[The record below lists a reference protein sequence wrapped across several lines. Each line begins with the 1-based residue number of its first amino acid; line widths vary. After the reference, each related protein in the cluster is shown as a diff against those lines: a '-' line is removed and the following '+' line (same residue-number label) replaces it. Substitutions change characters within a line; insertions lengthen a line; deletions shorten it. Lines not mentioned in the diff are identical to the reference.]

1 MTDKQHNHSHNHNH
15 SVTGNI
21 KTAII
26 LNTAFAL
33 IELVGGFW
41 SNSVAILSDALHDF
55 GDSVTLA
62 MSYYFHKKSQRK
74 NDASYSYGYKRF
86 SLIGA
91 VVASLVLFA
100 GSLFIIKESVQ
111 RLMHPEPADA
121 SGMFLIAV
129 LGLAVNGIAL
139 LRLRKGNAV
148 VEQVLTLHFLEDVLG
163 WVAVLLG
170 SAIMYFTGWLFID
183 PLLSLCIAA
192 FILFNVY
199 GKIKQVSKILMQGVP
214 ENTDLDEIRK
224 TVLSVQGVES
234 LHDLHVWTMDGDY
247 NILSLHVAIGSN
259 LTVNETDA
267 IKTKLRS
274 LLAEKNIQHATIEI
288 ENLQCRMTE

>member
-129 LGLAVNGIAL
+129 LGLAVNGVAL

-224 TVLSVQGVES
+224 TVLSIQGVES

-267 IKTKLRS
+267 IKTKLRN